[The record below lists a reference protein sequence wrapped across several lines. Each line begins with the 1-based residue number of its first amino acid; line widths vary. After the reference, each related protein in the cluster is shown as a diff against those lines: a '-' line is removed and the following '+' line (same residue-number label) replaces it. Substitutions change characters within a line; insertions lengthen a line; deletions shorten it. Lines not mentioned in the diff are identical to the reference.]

1 MPTETELQINDA
13 IDEIIYQ
20 SAVVA
25 AMGMTMSRC
34 TSEKEGMLVTNQW
47 MNAVISLRDT
57 IELQFELI
65 GSMET
70 DEH

>member
-25 AMGMTMSRC
+25 AM
-34 TSEKEGMLVTNQW
+34 GMLVTNQW